1 MHMRGDGSL
10 FSLDERLAADTVSI
24 GHLPLCLVLLHRDA
38 RFPWVILVPARAG
51 LREIHELTPPERDA
65 FMEESCFVAEAMQR
79 LFRPDKLNVAALGNV
94 VRQLH
99 VHHVARFEGDP
110 AWPGPIWG
118 TGEPKAYAEELLEDR
133 VAALRSALATHPAFD
148 PG

>member
-99 VHHVARFEGDP
+99 VHHVARFAGDP

-118 TGEPKAYAEELLEDR
+118 SGEPKAYAEELLEDR
-133 VAALRSALATHPAFD
+133 VAALRSALATHPSFD